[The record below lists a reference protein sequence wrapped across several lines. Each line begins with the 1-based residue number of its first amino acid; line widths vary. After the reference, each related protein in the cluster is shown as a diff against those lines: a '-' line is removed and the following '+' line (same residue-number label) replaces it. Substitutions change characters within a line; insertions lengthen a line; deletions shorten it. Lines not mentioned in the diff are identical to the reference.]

1 MSGINYTVFV
11 NPSGVAR
18 NIFILSS
25 TEAGVTG
32 QKVSAETKSVGPFEL
47 LARRAAREN
56 SSATNFYRVPSC
68 SKRTRPRRREKVLP
82 DYLPEEQAIQL
93 PRVPY
98 YVVSTWDWE
107 RERERETRHSPRH
120 HLGSPNNFTSRASIS
135 DSNEIQQREETFWIV
150 TASIFLRLT
159 VRRIISI

>member
-47 LARRAAREN
+47 LARRVAREN
-56 SSATNFYRVPSC
+56 SSTNFCRVPSC

-82 DYLPEEQAIQL
+82 DYLPVEQAIQL

-98 YVVSTWDWE
+98 YVVST
-107 RERERETRHSPRH
+107 RERERKATFSSPPC
-120 HLGSPNNFTSRASIS
+120 SANNFAEKKHSELLLHRFSCA
-135 DSNEIQQREETFWIV
+135 
-150 TASIFLRLT
+150 
-159 VRRIISI
+159 

>member
-47 LARRAAREN
+47 LARRVAREN
-56 SSATNFYRVPSC
+56 SSTNFCRVPSY

-82 DYLPEEQAIQL
+82 DYLPVEQAIQL

-98 YVVSTWDWE
+98 YVVST
-107 RERERETRHSPRH
+107 RERERETRHFPRH
-120 HLGSPNNFTSRASIS
+120 LAP
-135 DSNEIQQREETFWIV
+135 
-150 TASIFLRLT
+150 
-159 VRRIISI
+159 RIISPRRNIPNCYCIDFPARNCSTYNKYLTERIHRLK